1 MARILHIEDDPKN
14 RLLVR
19 KLLGVAGHEVIEAEG
34 GIEGIRLARESAPE
48 LVLVDV
54 NIPDLDGYEVTLRL
68 RGMKALED
76 VPIVAITAEGDR
88 EISLA
93 VGADGFLEK
102 PIDASRFAKQIARF
116 LKGHKERGRTRASQQ
131 LRIQGSR
138 TVERLERKVVELSE
152 ANARLEEMMHLRRE
166 FLRNLSHELATPMT
180 PIVGYLRLL
189 IGEELGELNPM
200 QAKSLA
206 AVQDSTER
214 LRGLIDTLLDVS
226 SLETGRMH
234 FYDRAY
240 DFGRVAARAIE
251 HARPRLDA
259 RKLEVHVEPAP
270 AGLSASGD
278 PDKVRRA
285 IVHVLDNAAKFS
297 ETGGTVAIGIER
309 HGEGAE
315 LSYELRVADDGPGI
329 PPDKIGKILEPFY
342 QADGSVTR
350 EYGGVGLGLAF
361 ARRVHLHAAS
371 ARDRRLRARRDGGRA
386 AGLRAPA
393 GQRPRPR
400 RVIYLDHHAAS
411 PPDEAVRAAMEAA
424 REVAW
429 ANPASAHAAGR
440 AARSVLEAAR
450 EKIADAVGAKPADL
464 VLTAGGTE
472 ACNLAVRGVPGRGPV
487 LLTRVEHPATREP
500 AVLRGEHDGGVSWL
514 ELPAGRPPDAAAF
527 EAALAAAA
535 GPRGDVALAV
545 VQMVSH
551 ETGTVLPVAEYG
563 EVCRRRGVPLVV
575 DATQALGKIPLDV
588 GALGATAVTFAS
600 SKIGGPPAAG
610 ALWIARDTALTPQLI
625 GGAQERGR
633 RAGSPDPVAMAGFGE
648 AAARVETRL
657 AAMPSVATRRDTL
670 EAALLGLGAVVNG
683 EGPRVAT
690 VSNVSVPGWKGTRLV
705 AALDLEGL
713 CASHGAA
720 CSSGVDAPSEVMAA
734 MYPDAPWRA
743 ESALRL
749 SLAPTTSD
757 ADIEAAIRIVSAVI
771 PRKARA

>member
-1 MARILHIEDDPKN
+1 M
-14 RLLVR
+14 
-19 KLLGVAGHEVIEAEG
+19 
-34 GIEGIRLARESAPE
+34 
-48 LVLVDV
+48 
-54 NIPDLDGYEVTLRL
+54 
-68 RGMKALED
+68 
-76 VPIVAITAEGDR
+76 
-88 EISLA
+88 
-93 VGADGFLEK
+93 
-102 PIDASRFAKQIARF
+102 
-116 LKGHKERGRTRASQQ
+116 
-131 LRIQGSR
+131 
-138 TVERLERKVVELSE
+138 
-152 ANARLEEMMHLRRE
+152 
-166 FLRNLSHELATPMT
+166 
-180 PIVGYLRLL
+180 
-189 IGEELGELNPM
+189 
-200 QAKSLA
+200 
-206 AVQDSTER
+206 
-214 LRGLIDTLLDVS
+214 
-226 SLETGRMH
+226 
-234 FYDRAY
+234 
-240 DFGRVAARAIE
+240 
-251 HARPRLDA
+251 
-259 RKLEVHVEPAP
+259 
-270 AGLSASGD
+270 
-278 PDKVRRA
+278 
-285 IVHVLDNAAKFS
+285 
-297 ETGGTVAIGIER
+297 
-309 HGEGAE
+309 
-315 LSYELRVADDGPGI
+315 
-329 PPDKIGKILEPFY
+329 
-342 QADGSVTR
+342 
-350 EYGGVGLGLAF
+350 
-361 ARRVHLHAAS
+361 
-371 ARDRRLRARRDGGRA
+371 
-386 AGLRAPA
+386 
-393 GQRPRPR
+393 
-400 RVIYLDHHAAS
+400 IYLDHHAAS

-450 EKIADAVGAKPADL
+450 EKIAAAVGAKRADL

-500 AVLRGEHDGGVSWL
+500 AVLRGERDGGVGWL
-514 ELPAGRPPDAAAF
+514 ELPTGRPPDAAAF
-527 EAALAAAA
+527 EAALDAAA

-545 VQMVSH
+545 VQLVSH

-588 GALGATAVTFAS
+588 GALGATAVALAS

-657 AAMPSVATRRDTL
+657 AAMPSVAARRDPL
-670 EAALLGLGAVVNG
+670 EAALLALGAVVNG

-720 CSSGVDAPSEVMAA
+720 CSSGVDAPSEVIAA

-749 SLAPTTSD
+749 SLGPTTSD